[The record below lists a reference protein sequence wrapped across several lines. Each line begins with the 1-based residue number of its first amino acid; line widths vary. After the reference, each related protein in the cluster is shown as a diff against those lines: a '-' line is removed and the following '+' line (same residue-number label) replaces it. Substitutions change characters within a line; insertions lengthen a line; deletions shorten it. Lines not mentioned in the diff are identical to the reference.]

1 MATYVRTSLLDGFD
15 IPEVTHETIKKQL
28 IKVGRSHAVVQKQ
41 VPYASLPPKE
51 KLKVIEKEVYKALG
65 RYKGFVKVIYDIDTL
80 NKYIDKAI
88 EVDYLAFDT
97 ETNNS
102 LDPLTCK
109 LMGLCLYIP
118 NTRPVYVPINH
129 CYPETENLLPNQVTE
144 EQARQALERLHE
156 KNTKVVMHNG
166 KFDIRVIYNT
176 LGFYMPI
183 WWDTMLAAQLI
194 DENERAG
201 LKPQYKKYIDPT
213 IGTYSIDKLFAG
225 IPYAWVDPEVFALYA
240 AIDSYDTYQL
250 QKHQEKVFNTAGMEK
265 LKKLFLD
272 IEVPVTLVVS
282 KMEDAGIDLDID
294 FVNKLNAK
302 YHRGLDAAANGMTL
316 CIQPYQDIIRV
327 KQLEGVL
334 DDPINYNSSQQLQII
349 LYDILKIP
357 TIADRGRAT
366 DANTLELLG
375 HDFTKHLL
383 DYRHFAKLISAF
395 TEALPKLCSPR
406 DGKIHAS
413 FNQMGKEENNVRTGR
428 FSSTDPNLQQIPS
441 HEKVMRLMFKASPGH
456 VIVGGDFSQQEPRI
470 LTHMCKDPKL
480 IETYNN
486 NRDLYAT
493 IAASVFKKD
502 YWECMEYWEDGTPNP
517 TGKDIRKKAK
527 GLVLGIM
534 YGMGAKLMSSIIK
547 VSVEECKSILEE
559 FYKMFPTVKEF
570 TTGNETMAKELG
582 YVEDYM
588 GRRRHLPDINL
599 PEVEIKA
606 YKSVELEDNYII
618 DHDDTT
624 LKILD
629 EDTIDKWTV
638 EYFDKRKIKKFEDK
652 VKFKEEAKSY
662 GVDVFDNGAFIS
674 KTMTQCTNARIQGGA
689 ATLTKKAMVEI
700 ANDKRLNEL
709 GFKLLIPVHD
719 ELLGECPAENAE
731 EVKPLLVDAMIR
743 AGKPECSVNMKVDT
757 YCVKYWYSDE
767 VENAIR
773 ESYLNYINGNK
784 KKNLDPISPEA
795 ALDKLQSKY
804 CELSP
809 ETVKLMCE
817 GQFDHVNGTL

>member
-1 MATYVRTSLLDGFD
+1 MAEYTRNSLLDD
-15 IPEVTHETIKKQL
+15 IILPTVTHETIKNQLAKIGKSTTIKKQTQY
-28 IKVGRSHAVVQKQ
+28 VN
-41 VPYASLPPKE
+41 LPLEE
-51 KLKVIEKEVYKALG
+51 KLQIIEAEVYKTLG
-65 RYKGFVKVIYDIDTL
+65 RYKGFVKVIYDVETL

-88 EVDYLAFDT
+88 SADYLAFDT

-118 NTRPVYVPINH
+118 NTKPVYVPINH
-129 CYPETENLLPNQVTE
+129 CKPGTEELLPNQVTE
-144 EQARQALERLHE
+144 AQATEALKRL
-156 KNTKVVMHNG
+156 KDTKVVMHNG

-183 WWDTMLAAQLI
+183 WWDTMLAAQLL

-213 IGTYSIDKLFAG
+213 IGSYNIEKLFTG
-225 IPYAWVDPEVFALYA
+225 VPYAWVNPEIFALYA

-250 QKHQEKVFNTAGMEK
+250 QQYQERVFSAEDM
-265 LKKLFLD
+265 KKLFNLFLN
-272 IEVPVTLVVS
+272 IEVPVTSVVA
-282 KMEDAGIDLDID
+282 KMEDSGIDLDLD
-294 FVNKLNAK
+294 FVEKLNAK
-302 YHRGLDAAANGMTL
+302 YHAGLDEAAAGMTECL
-316 CIQPYQDIIRV
+316 KPYEDKIKI
-327 KQLEGVL
+327 KQLEKTL
-334 DDPINYNSSQQLQII
+334 DDPLNYNSSQQLQII
-349 LYDILKIP
+349 LYDILKISP
-357 TIADRGRAT
+357 IADRGRAT

-441 HEKVMRLMFKASPGH
+441 HEKVMRLMFKASPGY
-456 VIVGGDFSQQEPRI
+456 VIVGGDFSQQEPRL

-486 NRDLYAT
+486 NKDLYAT

-547 VSVEECKSILEE
+547 VSVEECKQILDE
-559 FYKMFPTVKEF
+559 FYKMFPTVKAF
-570 TTGNETMAKELG
+570 TAGNEQMAKDLG

-599 PEVEIKA
+599 PPVKITAHK
-606 YKSVELEDNYII
+606 KVILEDNYLLDFDTQTLSVI
-618 DHDDTT
+618 DEE
-624 LKILD
+624 KIA
-629 EDTIDKWTV
+629 KW
-638 EYFDKRKIKKFEDK
+638 EKIYYEERKIVKYDDK
-652 VKFKEEAKSY
+652 VAFKEEARLAD
-662 GVDVFDNGAFIS
+662 VDVLDNGAFIS

-689 ATLTKKAMVEI
+689 ASLTKKAMVEI

-709 GFKLLIPVHD
+709 GFRLLIPVHD

-767 VENAIR
+767 VENALHDTFI
-773 ESYLNYINGNK
+773 SYINGNPK
-784 KKNLDPISPEA
+784 KGLEPISEEEA
-795 ALDKLQSKY
+795 ITKLQKKY

-809 ETVKLMCE
+809 ETVELMCKGE
-817 GQFDHVNGTL
+817 FDHVNGTL